1 MKSLAELQRRLVLGV
16 SSIWVV
22 SGTPIYTPTG
32 TLDCNKCPE
41 IMDNKKPAKSLFS
54 RVFDDLKHRIG
65 GPAGVELRV
74 MLLIYMVNGAVQ
86 HKYCNAQNMG
96 AARCINLLTERVLLW
111 LFQ

>member
-65 GPAGVELRV
+65 GPAGVESPINP
-74 MLLIYMVNGAVQ
+74 LIYIEDCAVQ
-86 HKYCNAQNMG
+86 HKLYL
-96 AARCINLLTERVLLW
+96 R
-111 LFQ
+111 